1 MIGRYRRLYREKRG
15 LLCFHLVMRAVIVCL
30 LGWKV
35 LRRQWG
41 HAGLC
46 ALTLALFGIPTLA
59 ELAHLSFPPLLEVI
73 ITLFAAGANIGG
85 EMFALY
91 LRFPWWDSVLHILWG
106 FLGAVFG
113 YAFLKM
119 AQKQEL
125 TPLGAL
131 IGALGFSALTSV
143 CWEFFE
149 YFMDVVFHMDMQK
162 SAWFTAVSSL
172 LLYPKGT
179 NQTVTVE
186 AGSVLVNGAP
196 WPGLLDIG
204 LKDTMSDLLLN
215 FAGSI
220 PGAVLVMSGVKPGRA
235 AGIVRLLAPTRRPEK
250 GTEHEE
256 G

>member
-1 MIGRYRRLYREKRG
+1 MPGRYRRLRSEKRG
-15 LLCFHLVMRAVIVCL
+15 LYCFHLTMRAIVVCL

-46 ALTLALFGIPTLA
+46 VLTLALFGIPTLG

-73 ITLFAAGANIGG
+73 ITLFATGANIGG
-85 EMFALY
+85 EMFELY
-91 LRFPWWDSVLHILWG
+91 LRFPWWDAVLHLLWG
-106 FLGAVFG
+106 FLSGVFG

-119 AQKQEL
+119 AQKQE
-125 TPLGAL
+125 PAPMGAL
-131 IGALGFSALTSV
+131 MGALGFSAFTSV

-162 SAWFTAVSSL
+162 SAWLSAVSSL
-172 LLYPKGT
+172 LLNPKGT

-186 AGSVLVNGAP
+186 ITSVIVNGAA
-196 WPGLLDIG
+196 WPGLLDVG

-215 FAGSI
+215 FTGSI
-220 PGAVLVMSGVKPGRA
+220 PAAILVMLGIRQGRA
-235 AGIVRLLAPTRRPEK
+235 ARFLRYLAPTRRPEK

>member
-1 MIGRYRRLYREKRG
+1 MLQRYRRLRRERRG
-15 LLCFHLVMRAVIVCL
+15 LYCFHLMMRAVIVCL

-35 LRRQWG
+35 FRRQWG

-46 ALTLALFGIPTLA
+46 VLTLALFSIPTLG
-59 ELAHLSFPPLLEVI
+59 ELVHLSFPPLLEVI

-91 LRFPWWDSVLHILWG
+91 LRFPWWDSALHLLWG

-113 YAFLKM
+113 YAFLRM

-125 TPLGAL
+125 TLLAAL
-131 IGALGFSALTSV
+131 MGALGFSAFTSV

-162 SAWFTAVSSL
+162 SVWFDSVSSL
-172 LLYPKGT
+172 LLNPRGT

-186 AGSVLVNGAP
+186 VESVLVNGAE

-204 LKDTMSDLLLN
+204 LRDTMSDLWLN

-220 PGAVLVMSGVKPGRA
+220 PAAVLVMLGVKPGKA
-235 AGIVRLLAPTRRPEK
+235 ARILGYLAPTRKARK

-256 G
+256 D

>member
-1 MIGRYRRLYREKRG
+1 MLMRYRRLRREQRG
-15 LLCFHLVMRAVIVCL
+15 LYCYHLTLRAVVVCL
-30 LGWKV
+30 LGWKL

-59 ELAHLSFPPLLEVI
+59 ELAHFSFPPLLEI
-73 ITLFAAGANIGG
+73 IVTLFAAGANIGG
-85 EMFALY
+85 EMFELY
-91 LRFPWWDSVLHILWG
+91 LRFSWWDSMLHILWG
-106 FLGAVFG
+106 FLGGVFG

-125 TPLGAL
+125 TPLSAL

-162 SAWFTAVSSL
+162 SAWLTEVSSIL
-172 LLYPKGT
+172 LNPEGT
-179 NQTVTVE
+179 NRTVTME
-186 AGSVLVNGAP
+186 AQNVLVNGAA

-204 LKDTMSDLLLN
+204 LKDTMGDLWLN
-215 FAGSI
+215 FVGSV
-220 PGAVLVMSGVKPGRA
+220 PA
-235 AGIVRLLAPTRRPEK
+235 ALLAALGGKSERVSHVLCRLMPTRQSKKGSGNEK
-250 GTEHEE
+250 D
-256 G
+256 